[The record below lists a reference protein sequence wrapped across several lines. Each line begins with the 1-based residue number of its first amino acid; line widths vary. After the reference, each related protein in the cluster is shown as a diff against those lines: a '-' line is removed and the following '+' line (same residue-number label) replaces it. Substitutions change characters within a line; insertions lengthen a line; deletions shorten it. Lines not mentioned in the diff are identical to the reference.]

1 MTTDIRTDPSDFR
14 KNNALVRATDITLWN
29 IIDAVNPETYEDL
42 KTDDY
47 VNFKKLMI
55 IWF

>member
-14 KNNALVRATDITLWN
+14 KNNPLVRATDITLWN

-55 IWF
+55 I